1 MGDLGNKN
9 VFAKNLHY
17 YMNLHQIS
25 RHDLCAALNFK
36 YSTVSEWLSAKKY
49 PRIDKIEMMA
59 HYFDIQKSDL
69 IERKEIDDKNI
80 SIAEN
85 IVSFPVIGE
94 IAAGY
99 GTIAIEDWSGETI
112 NIPSSYL
119 GGRNPSEFLVLKV
132 HGDSMYPL
140 YQEGDKVLILKQSTM
155 NRSGDIGAIL
165 YDDELVTLKKIEYV
179 YGEDWLKLI
188 PINPNHPP
196 KLIENEELEHCRVI
210 GIPKL
215 LVREL

>member
-1 MGDLGNKN
+1 MSDLGNKA
-9 VFAKNLHY
+9 VFSKNLQY
-17 YMNLHQIS
+17 YMDLHNIN
-25 RHDLCAALNFK
+25 RYDLCAALGFK

-49 PRIDKIEMMA
+49 PRIDKIEIMA
-59 HYFDIQKSDL
+59 NYFDIQKSDL
-69 IERKEIDDKNI
+69 IERKKANSRHINEKN
-80 SIAEN
+80 N
-85 IVSFPVIGE
+85 IISFPVIGE

-99 GTIAIEDWSGETI
+99 DSFVIEDWSGETI
-112 NIPSSYL
+112 DIPANYL
-119 GGRNPSEFLVLKV
+119 GGRNPSDFLVLKV

-155 NRSGDIGAIL
+155 NRSGEIGAII
-165 YDDELVTLKKIEYV
+165 YEDELVTLKKIEYV
-179 YGEDWLKLI
+179 YGENWLKLI

-196 KLIENEELEHCRVI
+196 KLIENEELEHCRVL